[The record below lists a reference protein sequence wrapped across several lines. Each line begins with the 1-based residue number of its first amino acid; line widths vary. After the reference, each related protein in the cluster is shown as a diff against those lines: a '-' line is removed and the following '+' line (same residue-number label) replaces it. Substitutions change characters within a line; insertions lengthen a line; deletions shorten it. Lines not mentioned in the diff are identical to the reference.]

1 MAQMKI
7 TFIIV
12 FTFLI
17 YFSANGQINNKQDEE
32 KIISQIKLLE
42 AAQVKAILE
51 SDTITLKKMW
61 AEEFHV
67 NSPSNFVADRNKV
80 IQRIKSTI
88 IEYSTYTQ
96 EPEYYGV
103 FGDVVVVMGKETVV
117 PIGDNPDKGKTVI
130 RRYTDIYK
138 NFNGEWKEIARHA
151 NIIKE

>member
-1 MAQMKI
+1 MRILFFLTLSLSINFISIAQAWEI
-7 TFIIV
+7 TD
-12 FTFLI
+12 
-17 YFSANGQINNKQDEE
+17 KE

-42 AAQVKAILE
+42 AEQTKAILE
-51 SDTITLKKMW
+51 RDTITLKKIW

-67 NSPSNFVADRNKV
+67 NSPSYFVADRNKV

-88 IEYSTYTQ
+88 IEYSTFTQ

-117 PIGDNPDKGKTVI
+117 PIGDNPDKDKTVI

>member
-7 TFIIV
+7 TFFIA

-17 YFSANGQINNKQDEE
+17 YFSANGQINNEQDEE
-32 KIISQIKLLE
+32 AIISQIKLLE
-42 AAQVKAILE
+42 AEQVKAILE
-51 SDTITLKKMW
+51 ADTITLKKIW

-67 NSPSNFVADRNKV
+67 NNPSNFVADRNKV

-138 NFNGEWKEIARHA
+138 NFNGEWKEISRHA

>member
-1 MAQMKI
+1 MKVLFFLTLSLSINFISIAQERE
-7 TFIIV
+7 T
-12 FTFLI
+12 T
-17 YFSANGQINNKQDEE
+17 DEE
-32 KIISQIKLLE
+32 TIVSQIKLLE

-51 SDTITLKKMW
+51 ADTITLKKIW

-88 IEYSTYTQ
+88 IEYSTFTQ

-117 PIGDNPDKGKTVI
+117 PIGDNPDKDKTVI

>member
-1 MAQMKI
+1 MKVLFFLTLSLSINFISIAQEWEK
-7 TFIIV
+7 T
-12 FTFLI
+12 
-17 YFSANGQINNKQDEE
+17 DEE

-51 SDTITLKKMW
+51 ADTIILKKIW

>member
-88 IEYSTYTQ
+88 IEYSNYTQ